1 MKLTLRLLKNNVIKI
16 LNEGKNIKGVKLKN
30 NQRSKHKNIIC
41 NADPPFV
48 YEKLFEKKKKQI
60 YIF

>member
-1 MKLTLRLLKNNVIKI
+1 MKVKI
-16 LNEGKNIKGVKLKN
+16 YKGVKLKN
-30 NQRSKHKNIIC
+30 NQVIKTQNIIC

-48 YEKLFEKKKKQI
+48 YEKLFEKRNK